1 MPKANTPQMN
11 SSTTMATGDDSE
23 KPSNT
28 STAASKT
35 NSTRNARCQPR
46 RSARRPPARLPISV
60 AMPNTTSKLLAVAEE
75 KPVMS
80 VRIGVMKVNAAK
92 LAPKPRMVTSIIDQ
106 IAG

>member
-1 MPKANTPQMN
+1 M
-11 SSTTMATGDDSE
+11 
-23 KPSNT
+23 
-28 STAASKT
+28 
-35 NSTRNARCQPR
+35 
-46 RSARRPPARLPISV
+46 PISV